1 MLHALS
7 GNYME
12 FPRLLYSS
20 GFRPTKIQGASINM
34 RGCKV
39 WEDFLSRTRKPSLR
53 LANGRAPSGKRIE
66 GGDLCD
72 SLTGGLLPDDD
83 AWRKLLL

>member
-34 RGCKV
+34 RGCK
-39 WEDFLSRTRKPSLR
+39 SGRTSCPAHASHRFDWQ
-53 LANGRAPSGKRIE
+53 IE
-66 GGDLCD
+66 GRHPEKELKE
-72 SLTGGLLPDDD
+72 
-83 AWRKLLL
+83 AIFAIA